1 MIEAWTRL
9 AAMQTGKTDWRD
21 ILKEES
27 TEFREYLAVGNDK
40 EESWMILRFLT

>member
-1 MIEAWTRL
+1 MTKAWTRL

-27 TEFREYLAVGNDK
+27 IEFK
-40 EESWMILRFLT
+40 E